1 MSDTKMPNPP
11 STNGTY
17 VHKAT
22 RIDSEVTFE
31 WVLESRKE
39 V

>member
-17 VHKAT
+17 VHKASQT
-22 RIDSEVTFE
+22 DSGVTFE
-31 WVLESRKE
+31 WVLES
-39 V
+39 

>member
-11 STNGTY
+11 LTNGTY

-22 RIDSEVTFE
+22 RTDSGVTFE
-31 WVLESRKE
+31 WVLES
-39 V
+39 

>member
-11 STNGTY
+11 STNGAY

-22 RIDSEVTFE
+22 RIDSDVTLDG
-31 WVLESRKE
+31 VLESRKE

>member
-11 STNGTY
+11 STNGIH

-22 RIDSEVTFE
+22 LTDSEVTFE
-31 WVLESRKE
+31 WVLES
-39 V
+39 

>member
-17 VHKAT
+17 VHKAIRT
-22 RIDSEVTFE
+22 DSGVTFE
-31 WVLESRKE
+31 WVLES
-39 V
+39 